1 MDFRGL
7 VELAETKRG
16 SAQIYGNR
24 YDYPVYIYAPL
35 TPQLVKQIQVL
46 ITMYPEMESRMFYLN
61 DSAGELE
68 LEPMSQFVAKFPDEQ
83 FSQALA
89 RPEDLK
95 LLRKFFTTKPQV
107 GDIVAGVIRKVVEFG
122 VFVEFLPGTEG
133 LVHVSE
139 LSDYRTERDQFMADA
154 KEGQRIVVKIIDMDE
169 RSGKIKLS
177 VREANEGVEK
187 GEVPLFTIPAHLKL
201 LVGNS

>member
-1 MDFRGL
+1 M
-7 VELAETKRG
+7 
-16 SAQIYGNR
+16 
-24 YDYPVYIYAPL
+24 
-35 TPQLVKQIQVL
+35 
-46 ITMYPEMESRMFYLN
+46 
-61 DSAGELE
+61 
-68 LEPMSQFVAKFPDEQ
+68 
-83 FSQALA
+83 
-89 RPEDLK
+89 
-95 LLRKFFTTKPQV
+95 
-107 GDIVAGVIRKVVEFG
+107 
-122 VFVEFLPGTEG
+122 EFLPGTEG